1 MRFRIYVSVLTVISP
16 VREASLRCLP
26 PPIGSETACSWSRP
40 APAQEDPHPLLL
52 LLAVQDHLLVPGV
65 AVVALPQDV
74 HLVLQAVHLPAQ
86 ARLDTPLSAE
96 QSNTNRE
103 RRGLKE
109 KGLYKYWMEPYITSK
124 LHAKTKLTQPPRQR
138 EFEDS
143 GHKAKEGD
151 EGGLMQYYLKL

>member
-40 APAQEDPHPLLL
+40 APAQEDPHHLLL

-109 KGLYKYWMEPYITSK
+109 EGLSTRWSHILQASFMPRLNWHNHQGKESLKIRD
-124 LHAKTKLTQPPRQR
+124 TKQR
-138 EFEDS
+138 
-143 GHKAKEGD
+143 KE
-151 EGGLMQYYLKL
+151 MKVV